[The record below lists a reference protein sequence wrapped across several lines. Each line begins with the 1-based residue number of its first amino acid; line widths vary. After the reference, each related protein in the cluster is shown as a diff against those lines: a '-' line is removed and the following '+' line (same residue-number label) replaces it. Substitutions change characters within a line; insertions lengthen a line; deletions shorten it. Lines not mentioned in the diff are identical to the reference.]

1 MKKDIPIKKVE
12 ELAVAVAPRMS
23 YEDDNDMFW
32 DVFLLNLRGEEIKDV
47 LVNSKGYGE
56 IDGEKVKTSQ
66 FRFYFEKIDGNTA
79 IPVEQIQTDMF
90 VLTNEYWISFSYD
103 GYMYDKKYIF
113 VKGSLDRMNLTNVP
127 YIGKKGVMI
136 R

>member
-12 ELAVAVAPRMS
+12 ELAVAVAPRRS
-23 YEDDNDMFW
+23 FEDDHDMFW

-56 IDGEKVKTSQ
+56 INGEEVKTSE
-66 FRFYFEKIDGNTA
+66 FRFYFEKIDAKTA

-90 VLTNEYWISFSYD
+90 DLTNEYWISFSHN

-113 VKGSLDRMNLTNVP
+113 VKGSLDKMNFTKVP
-127 YIGKKGVMI
+127 LIGKKGVMI
-136 R
+136 K

>member
-56 IDGEKVKTSQ
+56 IDGEEVKTSQ
-66 FRFYFEKIDGNTA
+66 FRFYFEKIDANTA
-79 IPVEQIQTDMF
+79 IPVEQIKTDMF
-90 VLTNEYWISFSYD
+90 NLTNEYWISFSYD

-113 VKGSLDRMNLTNVP
+113 VKGSLDKMNLTNVP